1 MTQKKRGLGFNPL
14 LGLDQ
19 STVDAVLNT
28 EKTDPMVKGTS
39 GTGGSTG
46 LLQLAIEK
54 IVPNPFQPRTRF
66 SELELDE
73 LSDSIR
79 QHGVMQPVVVRQTV
93 RGYELI
99 AGERRWRAS
108 QRAGLAEIPALVRD
122 LDDQQVAALALIE
135 NIQREQLTAIEQARA
150 LARMRDQF
158 SMDQTALATMISSSR
173 SNVANLL
180 RLLNLSQG
188 VQSMLEEGRL
198 EMGHARA
205 LLPLPEN
212 MQVKT
217 AEDVL
222 RSQLSVR
229 QTETL
234 VRRLLSDD
242 SKPDQGGDQ
251 KDPDVGRLEAK
262 LSDRLGASVQIK
274 PKSGGKG
281 HIVIEY
287 GSLDIL
293 DGIVARLKTKD

>member
-19 STVDAVLNT
+19 STVDAVLNKDQPAQST
-28 EKTDPMVKGTS
+28 QEPLD
-39 GTGGSTG
+39 STG
-46 LLQLAIEK
+46 LMQLPVEK
-54 IVPNPFQPRTRF
+54 IIPNPFQPRTRF

-73 LSDSIR
+73 LADSIR
-79 QHGVMQPVVVRQTV
+79 QHGIMQPVVVRQTV

-108 QRAGLAEIPALVRD
+108 QRAGITEIPAIARD

-180 RLLNLSQG
+180 RLLNLAQG
-188 VQSMLEEGRL
+188 VQTMLEDGRI

-212 MQVKT
+212 MQQKT

-222 RSQLSVR
+222 KSQLSVR

-234 VRRLLSDD
+234 VKRLLADETSPEK
-242 SKPDQGGDQ
+242 SEG
-251 KDPDVGRLEAK
+251 KDPDVSRLEAK
-262 LSDRLGASVQIK
+262 LSDRLGATVQIK
-274 PKSGGKG
+274 AKSGGKG

-293 DGIVARLKTKD
+293 DGIVARLKAKD

>member
-19 STVDAVLNT
+19 STVDAVLNKDQAAQST
-28 EKTDPMVKGTS
+28 KQPQD
-39 GTGGSTG
+39 STG
-46 LLQLAIEK
+46 LMKLPVEK
-54 IVPNPFQPRTRF
+54 IIPNPFQPRTRF

-73 LSDSIR
+73 LADSIR

-108 QRAGLAEIPALVRD
+108 QRAGITEIPAIARD

-180 RLLNLSQG
+180 RLLNLAQS
-188 VQSMLEEGRL
+188 VQTMLEDGRI

-212 MQVKT
+212 MQQKT

-222 RSQLSVR
+222 KSQLSVR

-234 VRRLLSDD
+234 VKRLLADD
-242 SKPDQGGDQ
+242 TSPEKSEG
-251 KDPDVGRLEAK
+251 KDPDVSRLEAK
-262 LSDRLGASVQIK
+262 LSDRLGATVQIK
-274 PKSGGKG
+274 AKSGGKG

-293 DGIVARLKTKD
+293 DGIVARLKAKD

>member
-28 EKTDPMVKGTS
+28 EKTDSTIKGTS
-39 GTGGSTG
+39 GPSG

-66 SELELDE
+66 NELELDE

-108 QRAGLAEIPALVRD
+108 QRAGLAEIPALVGD

-234 VRRLLSDD
+234 VKRLLSDN
-242 SKPDQGGDQ
+242 SKRDQGSDQ
-251 KDPDVGRLEAK
+251 KDPDVSRLEAK

>member
-28 EKTDPMVKGTS
+28 DQLPQEFTNSKET
-39 GTGGSTG
+39 TG
-46 LLQLAIEK
+46 LIQLAVET

-66 SELELDE
+66 NELELDE

-79 QHGVMQPVVVRQTV
+79 QHGVMQPIVVRQTE
-93 RGYELI
+93 RGFELI

-108 QRAGLAEIPALVRD
+108 QRAGLSDLPAIVRD

-150 LARMRDQF
+150 LARMRDEF
-158 SMDQTALATMISSSR
+158 SMDQTALAAMISSSR

-180 RLLNLSQG
+180 RLLNLAQS
-188 VQSMLEEGRL
+188 VQAMLETGSL

-212 MQVKT
+212 MQQKT
-217 AEDVL
+217 AADVV

-234 VRRLLSDD
+234 VKRLLSDD
-242 SKPDQGGDQ
+242 TTPSKTDEE
-251 KDPDVGRLEAK
+251 DPDVSRLESK
-262 LSDRLGASVQIK
+262 LSDRLGATVQIK
-274 PKSGGKG
+274 AKSGGKG

-293 DGIVARLKTKD
+293 DGIVARLKAKD

>member
-14 LGLDQ
+14 LSVDQ
-19 STVDAVLNT
+19 STVDAVLNKDSSIQNV
-28 EKTDPMVKGTS
+28 ERSKNV
-39 GTGGSTG
+39 GGIINIG
-46 LLQLAIEK
+46 VEK
-54 IVPNPFQPRTRF
+54 IVPNPFQPRIRF
-66 SELELDE
+66 NEIELDE
-73 LSDSIR
+73 LADSIR
-79 QHGVMQPVVVRQTV
+79 QHGVMQPIVVRQNSG
-93 RGYELI
+93 GYELI

-108 QRAGLAEIPALVRD
+108 QRAGLTDLPAIVRD

-135 NIQREQLTAIEQARA
+135 NIQREQLSAIEQARA

-180 RLLNLSQG
+180 RLLNLVKD
-188 VQSMLEEGRL
+188 VQTMLEEGSL

-212 MQVKT
+212 MQQKA

-222 RSQLSVR
+222 RSRLSVR

-234 VRRLLSDD
+234 VKRLLS
-242 SKPDQGGDQ
+242 GDTASP
-251 KDPDVGRLEAK
+251 KSGVDDPDVGRLEMK
-262 LSDRLGASVQIK
+262 LSDSLGAKVKLK
-274 PKSGGKG
+274 PRTGGRG
-281 HIVIEY
+281 LIIIEY

-293 DGIVARLKTKD
+293 DGIVTRLREKS

>member
-28 EKTDPMVKGTS
+28 EKTDFTIKGMS
-39 GTGGSTG
+39 GRPG

-66 SELELDE
+66 NELELDE

-93 RGYELI
+93 QGYELI

-108 QRAGLAEIPALVRD
+108 QRAGLAEMPALVRD

-234 VRRLLSDD
+234 VKRLLSDN
-242 SKPDQGGDQ
+242 SKRDQGSDQ
-251 KDPDVGRLEAK
+251 KDPDVSRLEAK

>member
-14 LGLDQ
+14 LSLDQ
-19 STVDAVLNT
+19 STVDAVLN
-28 EKTDPMVKGTS
+28 KDSSVQNVGSLKNI
-39 GTGGSTG
+39 GGIIKIG
-46 LLQLAIEK
+46 VEK
-54 IVPNPFQPRTRF
+54 IVPNPFQPRIRF
-66 SELELDE
+66 NEIELDE
-73 LSDSIR
+73 LADSIR
-79 QHGVMQPVVVRQTV
+79 QHGVMQPIVVRQNSG
-93 RGYELI
+93 GYELI

-108 QRAGLAEIPALVRD
+108 QRAGLTDLPAIVRD

-158 SMDQTALATMISSSR
+158 SMDQTALAAMISSSR

-180 RLLNLSQG
+180 RLLNLVKD
-188 VQSMLEEGRL
+188 VQTMLEEGRL

-212 MQVKT
+212 MQQKA

-222 RSQLSVR
+222 RSRLSVR

-234 VRRLLSDD
+234 VKRLLS
-242 SKPDQGGDQ
+242 GDTASA
-251 KDPDVGRLEAK
+251 KTGADDPDVGRLEMK
-262 LSDRLGASVQIK
+262 LSDSLGAKVKLK
-274 PKSGGKG
+274 PRKGGKG
-281 HIVIEY
+281 LIVIEY

-293 DGIVARLKTKD
+293 DGIVTRLRANS

>member
-28 EKTDPMVKGTS
+28 DRTDSTIKETS
-39 GTGGSTG
+39 GPSG

-54 IVPNPFQPRTRF
+54 LVPNPFQPRTRF
-66 SELELDE
+66 NELELDE

-234 VRRLLSDD
+234 VKRLLSDN
-242 SKPDQGGDQ
+242 SKRDQGSDQ
-251 KDPDVGRLEAK
+251 KDPDVSRLEAK

>member
-28 EKTDPMVKGTS
+28 EKTDSTIKGTS
-39 GTGGSTG
+39 GPSG

-66 SELELDE
+66 NELELDE

-234 VRRLLSDD
+234 VKRLLSDN
-242 SKPDQGGDQ
+242 SKRDQGSDQ
-251 KDPDVGRLEAK
+251 KDPDVSRLEAK
-262 LSDRLGASVQIK
+262 LSDRLGASVQIQ

>member
-19 STVDAVLNT
+19 STVDAVLNQDQAAQST
-28 EKTDPMVKGTS
+28 KQPQD
-39 GTGGSTG
+39 STG
-46 LLQLAIEK
+46 LMKLPVEK
-54 IVPNPFQPRTRF
+54 IIPNPFQPRTRF

-73 LSDSIR
+73 LADSIR

-108 QRAGLAEIPALVRD
+108 QRAGITEIPAIARD

-180 RLLNLSQG
+180 RLLNLTQS
-188 VQSMLEEGRL
+188 VQTMLEDGRI

-212 MQVKT
+212 MQQKT

-222 RSQLSVR
+222 KSQLSVR

-234 VRRLLSDD
+234 VKRLLADD
-242 SKPDQGGDQ
+242 TSPEKSEG
-251 KDPDVGRLEAK
+251 KDPDVSRLEAK
-262 LSDRLGASVQIK
+262 LSDRLGATVQIK
-274 PKSGGKG
+274 TKSGGKG

-293 DGIVARLKTKD
+293 DGIVARLKAKD

>member
-28 EKTDPMVKGTS
+28 GQSLQESAHSKET
-39 GTGGSTG
+39 TG
-46 LLQLAIEK
+46 LIRLAVET

-66 SELELDE
+66 NELELDE

-79 QHGVMQPVVVRQTV
+79 QHGVMQPIVVRQTE
-93 RGYELI
+93 RGFELI

-108 QRAGLAEIPALVRD
+108 QRAGLSDLPAIVRD
-122 LDDQQVAALALIE
+122 LDDRQVAALALIE

-150 LARMRDQF
+150 LARMRDEF

-180 RLLNLSQG
+180 RLLNLAQS
-188 VQSMLEEGRL
+188 VQAMLETGSL

-212 MQVKT
+212 MQQKT
-217 AEDVL
+217 AEDVV

-234 VRRLLSDD
+234 VKRLLSDD
-242 SKPDQGGDQ
+242 TTSSKTGG
-251 KDPDVGRLEAK
+251 KDPNVSRLESK
-262 LSDRLGASVQIK
+262 LSDRLGTIVQIK
-274 PKSGGKG
+274 AKSGGKG

-293 DGIVARLKTKD
+293 DGIVARLKAKD

>member
-14 LGLDQ
+14 LSLDQ
-19 STVDAVLNT
+19 STVDAVLNKDSSIQNV
-28 EKTDPMVKGTS
+28 ERSKNV
-39 GTGGSTG
+39 GGIINIG
-46 LLQLAIEK
+46 VEK
-54 IVPNPFQPRTRF
+54 IVPNPFQPRIRF
-66 SELELDE
+66 NEIELDE
-73 LSDSIR
+73 LADSIR
-79 QHGVMQPVVVRQTV
+79 QHGVMQPIVVRQNSG
-93 RGYELI
+93 GYELI

-108 QRAGLAEIPALVRD
+108 QRAGLTDLPAIVRD

-158 SMDQTALATMISSSR
+158 SMDQTALAAMISSSR

-180 RLLNLSQG
+180 RLLNLVKD
-188 VQSMLEEGRL
+188 VQTMLEEGRL

-212 MQVKT
+212 MQQKA

-222 RSQLSVR
+222 RSRLSVR

-234 VRRLLSDD
+234 VKRLLS
-242 SKPDQGGDQ
+242 GDTASA
-251 KDPDVGRLEAK
+251 KTGADDPDVGRLEMK
-262 LSDRLGASVQIK
+262 LSDSLGAKVKLK
-274 PKSGGKG
+274 PRKGGKG
-281 HIVIEY
+281 LIVIEY

-293 DGIVARLKTKD
+293 DGIVTRLRAKS

>member
-19 STVDAVLNT
+19 STVDAVLNKDQTSQNT
-28 EKTDPMVKGTS
+28 EKPINAA
-39 GTGGSTG
+39 G
-46 LLQLAIEK
+46 LIQLAVEK

-108 QRAGLAEIPALVRD
+108 QRAGITEIPAIIRD

-180 RLLNLSQG
+180 RLLNLAQG
-188 VQSMLEEGRL
+188 VQTMLEDGRL

-212 MQVKT
+212 MQQKT

-222 RSQLSVR
+222 KSQLSVR

-234 VRRLLSDD
+234 VKRLLADD
-242 SKPDQGGDQ
+242 TSPSKSED
-251 KDPDVGRLEAK
+251 KDPDVSRLEAK

-274 PKSGGKG
+274 AKSGGKG

-293 DGIVARLKTKD
+293 DGIVARLKAKE

>member
-28 EKTDPMVKGTS
+28 EKIDSTIKGMNGPS
-39 GTGGSTG
+39 G

-66 SELELDE
+66 NELELDE

-108 QRAGLAEIPALVRD
+108 QRAGLAVIPALVRD

-234 VRRLLSDD
+234 VKRLLSDN
-242 SKPDQGGDQ
+242 SKRDQGSDQ
-251 KDPDVGRLEAK
+251 KDPDVSRLEAK

>member
-28 EKTDPMVKGTS
+28 EKTDSTIKGTS
-39 GTGGSTG
+39 GPSG

-66 SELELDE
+66 NELELDE

-234 VRRLLSDD
+234 VKRLLSDN
-242 SKPDQGGDQ
+242 SKRDQGSDQ
-251 KDPDVGRLEAK
+251 KDSDVSRLEAK

>member
-19 STVDAVLNT
+19 STVDAVLNKDQT
-28 EKTDPMVKGTS
+28 IQNIKQPNNS
-39 GTGGSTG
+39 AG
-46 LLQLAIEK
+46 LIHLAVEK

-108 QRAGLAEIPALVRD
+108 QRAGITEIPAIVRD

-180 RLLNLSQG
+180 RLLNLAQG
-188 VQSMLEEGRL
+188 VQTMLEDGRL

-212 MQVKT
+212 MQQKT

-222 RSQLSVR
+222 KSQLSVR

-234 VRRLLSDD
+234 VKRLLADD
-242 SKPDQGGDQ
+242 TASSKSED
-251 KDPDVGRLEAK
+251 KDPDVSRLEAK
-262 LSDRLGASVQIK
+262 LSDRLGATVQIK
-274 PKSGGKG
+274 AKSGGKG

-293 DGIVARLKTKD
+293 DGIVARLKAKE

>member
-28 EKTDPMVKGTS
+28 EKTDSTIKGTS
-39 GTGGSTG
+39 GPSG

-66 SELELDE
+66 NELELDE

-93 RGYELI
+93 RGYELV

-108 QRAGLAEIPALVRD
+108 QSAGLAEIPALVRD

-222 RSQLSVR
+222 RSKLSVR

-234 VRRLLSDD
+234 VKRLLSDN
-242 SKPDQGGDQ
+242 SKRDQGSDQ
-251 KDPDVGRLEAK
+251 KDPDVSRLEAK

>member
-28 EKTDPMVKGTS
+28 EKTDSTTKGTS
-39 GTGGSTG
+39 GPPG

-66 SELELDE
+66 NELELDE

-158 SMDQTALATMISSSR
+158 SMDQTSLATMISSSR

-234 VRRLLSDD
+234 VKRLLSEN
-242 SKPDQGGDQ
+242 SKLDQSSDQ
-251 KDPDVGRLEAK
+251 KDPDVSRLEAK
-262 LSDRLGASVQIK
+262 LSDRLGASVKIK

>member
-28 EKTDPMVKGTS
+28 EKTDSTIKGTS
-39 GTGGSTG
+39 GPSG

-66 SELELDE
+66 NELELDE

-234 VRRLLSDD
+234 VKRLLSEN
-242 SKPDQGGDQ
+242 SKLDQGSDQ
-251 KDPDVGRLEAK
+251 KDPDVSRLEAK
-262 LSDRLGASVQIK
+262 LSDRLGASVKIK

>member
-19 STVDAVLNT
+19 STVDAVLSR
-28 EKTDPMVKGTS
+28 ELKTSDQELGDE
-39 GTGGSTG
+39 TGVVHV
-46 LLQLAIEK
+46 AIEK
-54 IVPNPFQPRTRF
+54 VVPNPFQPRTRF
-66 SELELDE
+66 NESELDE
-73 LSDSIR
+73 LADSIR
-79 QHGVMQPVVVRQTV
+79 QHGVMQPVILRKTTHH
-93 RGYELI
+93 YELI

-108 QRAGLAEIPALVRD
+108 QKVGLQDIPGIVRD

-158 SMDQTALATMISSSR
+158 AMDQSTLAGMISSSR

-188 VQSMLEEGRL
+188 VQTMLEVGDL

-205 LLPLPEN
+205 LLPLPES
-212 MQVKT
+212 MQLKA

-234 VRRLLSDD
+234 VKRLLSQD
-242 SKPDQGGDQ
+242 STAVSGRVAR
-251 KDPDVGRLEAK
+251 DPDVDRLEVT
-262 LSDRLGASVQIK
+262 LSDELGAAVKIK
-274 PKSGGKG
+274 PRKGGKG

-287 GSLDIL
+287 GSLDVL
-293 DGIVARLKTKD
+293 DGIVDRLKAKS

>member
-28 EKTDPMVKGTS
+28 EKTDSTIKGTS
-39 GTGGSTG
+39 GPSG

-66 SELELDE
+66 NELELDE

-108 QRAGLAEIPALVRD
+108 QRAGLAVIPALVRD

-234 VRRLLSDD
+234 VKRLLSDN
-242 SKPDQGGDQ
+242 SKRDQGSDQ
-251 KDPDVGRLEAK
+251 KDPDVSRLEAK

-281 HIVIEY
+281 HILIEY

>member
-28 EKTDPMVKGTS
+28 EKTDSTIKGTS
-39 GTGGSTG
+39 RPSG
-46 LLQLAIEK
+46 LLQLAVEK

-66 SELELDE
+66 NELELDE

-222 RSQLSVR
+222 RSKLSVR

-234 VRRLLSDD
+234 VKRLLSDN
-242 SKPDQGGDQ
+242 SKRDQGSDQ
-251 KDPDVGRLEAK
+251 KDPDVSRLEAK

>member
-28 EKTDPMVKGTS
+28 EKTDSTIKGTNGPS
-39 GTGGSTG
+39 G

-66 SELELDE
+66 NELELDE

-198 EMGHARA
+198 EMGHARS

-234 VRRLLSDD
+234 VKRLLSDN
-242 SKPDQGGDQ
+242 SKRDQGSDQ
-251 KDPDVGRLEAK
+251 KDPDVSRLEAK

>member
-28 EKTDPMVKGTS
+28 EKTDSTIKGTS
-39 GTGGSTG
+39 GPSG

-66 SELELDE
+66 NELELDE

-188 VQSMLEEGRL
+188 VQSMLEGGRL

-234 VRRLLSDD
+234 VKRLLSDN
-242 SKPDQGGDQ
+242 SKRDQGSDQ
-251 KDPDVGRLEAK
+251 KDPDVSRLEAK

>member
-28 EKTDPMVKGTS
+28 EQTDSTIKGTS
-39 GTGGSTG
+39 GRPG

-54 IVPNPFQPRTRF
+54 IVPNPYQPRTRF
-66 SELELDE
+66 NELELDE

-108 QRAGLAEIPALVRD
+108 QRAGLAEIPALIRD

-198 EMGHARA
+198 EMGHARS

-234 VRRLLSDD
+234 VKRLLSDN
-242 SKPDQGGDQ
+242 SKRDQGSDQ
-251 KDPDVGRLEAK
+251 KDPDVSRLEAK

>member
-28 EKTDPMVKGTS
+28 EKTDSTIKGTS
-39 GTGGSTG
+39 GPSG
-46 LLQLAIEK
+46 LLQLAVEK

-66 SELELDE
+66 NELELDE

-198 EMGHARA
+198 EMGHARS

-222 RSQLSVR
+222 RSKLSVR

-234 VRRLLSDD
+234 VKRLLSDN
-242 SKPDQGGDQ
+242 SKRDEGSDQ
-251 KDPDVGRLEAK
+251 KDPDVSRLEAK

>member
-14 LGLDQ
+14 LSLDQ
-19 STVDAVLNT
+19 STVDAVLNKDLSAQHA
-28 EKTDPMVKGTS
+28 EPSKI
-39 GTGGSTG
+39 GGGVITIG
-46 LLQLAIEK
+46 VEK

-66 SELELDE
+66 NEIELDE
-73 LSDSIR
+73 LADSIR
-79 QHGVMQPVVVRQTV
+79 QHGVMQPIVVRQNSG
-93 RGYELI
+93 GYELI

-108 QRAGLAEIPALVRD
+108 QRAGLTDLPAIVRD

-158 SMDQTALATMISSSR
+158 SMDQTALAAMISSSR

-180 RLLNLSQG
+180 RLLNLVKD

-212 MQVKT
+212 MQQKA

-222 RSQLSVR
+222 RSRLSVR

-234 VRRLLSDD
+234 VKRLLS
-242 SKPDQGGDQ
+242 GDTESA
-251 KDPDVGRLEAK
+251 KTGADDPDVGRLEMK
-262 LSDRLGASVQIK
+262 LSDSLGAKVKLK
-274 PKSGGKG
+274 PRKGGKG
-281 HIVIEY
+281 LIVIEY

-293 DGIVARLKTKD
+293 DGIVTRLRANS

>member
-1 MTQKKRGLGFNPL
+1 MNQKKRGLGFNPL

-28 EKTDPMVKGTS
+28 GQSQKNSAHIKET
-39 GTGGSTG
+39 TG
-46 LLQLAIEK
+46 LIQLAVEK

-66 SELELDE
+66 NQLELDE

-79 QHGVMQPVVVRQTV
+79 QHGVMQPIVVRQTA
-93 RGYELI
+93 RSFELV

-108 QRAGLAEIPALVRD
+108 QRAGLSEIPAIVRD

-150 LARMRDQF
+150 LARMRDEF
-158 SMDQTALATMISSSR
+158 SMDQTALAAMISSSR

-180 RLLNLSQG
+180 RLLNLAQS
-188 VQSMLEEGRL
+188 VQLMLEDGSL

-212 MQVKT
+212 MQRKT
-217 AEDVL
+217 AEDVV

-234 VRRLLSDD
+234 IKRLLSDD
-242 SKPDQGGDQ
+242 TTPTKTNV
-251 KDPDVGRLEAK
+251 KDPNVSWLESK
-262 LSDRLGASVQIK
+262 LSDQLGATVQIK
-274 PKSGGKG
+274 AKSGGKG

-293 DGIVARLKTKD
+293 DGIVARLKVKV